1 MKFILILFTGIA
13 FTASYAQEA
22 VFYVKKSHVRLPKI
36 DEGRIIEHTFT
47 VENRGDIPLEILG
60 YDVECSCTSIKYD
73 SSPIP
78 PGGSLPL
85 TLRFDSS
92 GKRGFQDRYILL
104 ETNTV
109 RRTEQLHFEV
119 MVRAG
124 K

>member
-1 MKFILILFTGIA
+1 MRHILLLFMGIKL
-13 FTASYAQEA
+13 TASFAQEA
-22 VFYVKKSHVRLPKI
+22 VFYVQKAHIRFPKM
-36 DEGRIIEHTFT
+36 DEGRIIEHTFII
-47 VENRGDIPLEILG
+47 ENKGDIPLEILG

-73 SSPIP
+73 PRPIP

-92 GKRGFQDRYILL
+92 GKKGYQDRYILL
-104 ETNTV
+104 ETNTE

-119 MVRAG
+119 MIRAG